1 MKRKSLVVGIILLF
15 IVTCIIPV
23 TAQNIEKSSQ
33 STSRGNWLYVGGS
46 GSGNYSKVQDAIDN
60 ASDGDTVFVYHGMY
74 RECNI
79 SVDKGI
85 TLLGENKTTTHIDGR
100 GYLVIFFIN
109 VSNVT
114 VRNFTLVNT
123 SGSGFGQAILIK
135 KYPAQGALENFCIS
149 DCIITNDDKG
159 IYFTYVTN
167 ISISSCHIHH
177 NTAQSIVAESSSNI
191 QITNCIINNNG
202 INLGGGVSRGGSIYF
217 VGGDSNI
224 SISNCVIYS
233 LIDSGI
239 LVDASYC
246 HKIHV
251 YQNLIYNNSG
261 NGLSLTGWN
270 PTNTEV
276 DVHHNSIYGNSN
288 SGIVVEAIGTPGARI
303 HDNNISRNG
312 PETNMTGFEAGIN
325 VWKCPNPVTIENN
338 TLFNNNVYGMEI
350 MFSSGVIITRNKI
363 IGTHKA
369 GINVWSE
376 CNNTTIRQ
384 NIFQKNQE
392 EGLYDNSRD
401 SNISRNVFSNNA
413 IGSVIGGTGVVFYRN
428 EISNNSV
435 GIRVLGYSQV
445 MNNTTIS
452 THARIFCNNLL
463 DNNREASFEYQSCL
477 PKRTGNIIDNNF
489 WGRSRIF
496 VKPIFGR
503 LIFFVHILGLSWIEI
518 PWVCFDK
525 NPAQKPYDIP
535 GIK

>member
-1 MKRKSLVVGIILLF
+1 LAVGIILLF
-15 IVTCIIPV
+15 IGITIIPLNG
-23 TAQNIEKSSQ
+23 QKIEKLAL
-33 STSRGNWLYVGGS
+33 TISRSNTLYVGGS
-46 GSGNYSKVQDAIDN
+46 GPGNYTKIQDAIDN

-123 SGSGFGQAILIK
+123 SGSGFGQAILIENWP
-135 KYPAQGALENFCIS
+135 YHPGRFENFNIS

-159 IYFTYVTN
+159 IYFTAVTN
-167 ISISSCHIHH
+167 ISISSCYIHH
-177 NTAQSIVAESSSNI
+177 NTAQSIIAESSSNI

-202 INLGGGVSRGGSIYF
+202 IDLGGGMSRGGSIYF

-224 SISNCVIYS
+224 TISNCVIHH
-233 LIDSGI
+233 LIGPGI
-239 LVDASYC
+239 FVQASYC

-251 YQNLIYNNSG
+251 YQNLIYNNSD
-261 NGLSLTGWN
+261 GLTLTGWN

-276 DVHHNSIYGNSN
+276 DVDHNSIYGNSN

-338 TLFNNNVYGMEI
+338 TLFNNNVNGMEI

-363 IGTHKA
+363 IGAHKT

-392 EGLYDNSRD
+392 EGLYDNSCN
-401 SNISRNVFSNNA
+401 SNISWNDFSNNA
-413 IGSVIGGTGVVFYRN
+413 IGSVIGGTGTVFYRN

-435 GIRVLGYSQV
+435 GIRVLGYNQV
-445 MNNTTIS
+445 TNNSTTS
-452 THARIFCNNLL
+452 THARIVCNNFL
-463 DNNREASFEYQSCL
+463 DNKKDASFEYQSCL
-477 PKRTGNIIDNNF
+477 PKRTENIIDNNF
-489 WGRSRIF
+489 WGKARIF
-496 VKPIFGR
+496 IKPIFGR
-503 LIFFVHILGLSWIEI
+503 LIFFVHILRLSWIEI

-525 NPAQKPYDIP
+525 NPAQKPFDIP
-535 GIK
+535 G